1 MKLVVKLRLPP
12 RDREES
18 MGEESRS
25 QERRNDAPKSDEPRS
40 DAFTSGR
47 PSAEEP
53 TSMKPTSDKPRSNR
67 VELLASIGL
76 ALTTVREHKLRSFL
90 TVLGVIIGTGTIIG
104 VGSII
109 AGLDSAVTNV
119 IRGFGTNTAIIF
131 KFPIGFQTRT
141 PEMLRRKPITYDD
154 ALAIAA
160 RCPSVEYVSPYLIPN
175 SFGNNV
181 PQISIARYKG
191 NELYN
196 ADVSGTDETYAE
208 SGQVEIAEGRFFTD
222 IENQHRMPVAAIGA
236 DVPRALFNGEDPV
249 GKWIDVNGHKF
260 QIVGV
265 MKRPS
270 NSFPGQDDIRVMLP
284 YFSMHKLFPASKEN
298 LLFVTAKPGRMAA
311 AIDEA
316 TAVLRI
322 RRRVPSNKPDDFSI
336 STSDQLVQQFHSV
349 TEMVAL
355 VMVVMSSVGLLV
367 GGIGVM
373 NIMLVSVTERTR
385 EIGIRKAIG
394 ARRADIVLQFL
405 TEAVVLTGL
414 GGLIGMTFGWA
425 VSVTCRLV
433 YPALPTSVPWWAAAL
448 GVVVSIAIG
457 LFFGIWPAN
466 KAARLDPVVAL
477 RYE

>member
-1 MKLVVKLRLPP
+1 M
-12 RDREES
+12 
-18 MGEESRS
+18 
-25 QERRNDAPKSDEPRS
+25 
-40 DAFTSGR
+40 TW
-47 PSAEEP
+47 
-53 TSMKPTSDKPRSNR
+53 
-67 VELLASIGL
+67 VELSSAIGL
-76 ALTTVREHKLRSFL
+76 ALATVREHKMRSFL

-109 AGLDSAVTNV
+109 AGLDGAVTGV
-119 IRGFGTNTAIIF
+119 LRSFGTNTAIIF
-131 KFPIGFQTRT
+131 KFPIGFQSRT
-141 PEMLRRKPITYDD
+141 PEMLRRKAITYEDG
-154 ALAIAA
+154 LAIAA
-160 RCPSVEYVSPYLIPN
+160 RCPSVESVSPYLIPN
-175 SFGNNV
+175 SFGTG
-181 PQISIARYKG
+181 PQINIARYKG
-191 NELYN
+191 NELYQ
-196 ADVSGTDETYAE
+196 ADVSGTEEAYAQ
-208 SGQVEIAEGRFFTD
+208 SGQADIEEGRFFTNV
-222 IENQHRMPVAAIGA
+222 ENQHRMPVAVVGA
-236 DVPRALFNGEDPV
+236 DVPRALMNGEDPI

-265 MKRPS
+265 MKRPGA
-270 NSFPGQDDIRVMLP
+270 SFPGQDDIRVMLP

-298 LLFVTAKPGRMAA
+298 LLMVTAKPGRLAA

-316 TAVLRI
+316 TAVMRI
-322 RRRVPSNKPDDFSI
+322 QRHVPVNKPDDFSI
-336 STSDQLVQQFHSV
+336 STSDQLVEQFHSV
-349 TEMVAL
+349 TAIVAL
-355 VMVVMSSVGLLV
+355 VMVVMSSIGLLV

-425 VSVTCRLV
+425 VSLACRLI
-433 YPALPTSVPWWAAAL
+433 YPALPTAVPLWAAVL
-448 GVVVSIAIG
+448 GVVVSVAIG